1 MPRKKS
7 KKVIEILSTSMN
19 AEIGAIGVY
28 MDQHYK
34 MADAGL
40 SKFAERLE
48 EDAKEE
54 MKHAEKLAKRILE
67 IGGEVKYD
75 KHLVPDA
82 GMTDVAKII
91 KTNIDLEIEAVERL
105 NKGIKTCFD
114 EGDNASRRLLEE
126 ILTDEEKH
134 LSEYET
140 ILKNIEVYGD
150 PYVVAHL
157 V

>member
-7 KKVIEILSTSMN
+7 DKVVEILNAAMN

-28 MDQHYK
+28 MDQHFK

-40 SKFAERLE
+40 SKFADRLE

-54 MKHAEKLAKRILE
+54 MKHAEILAKRILE
-67 IGGEVKYD
+67 IGGDLKYD
-75 KHLVPDA
+75 KHVVPDA
-82 GMTDVAKII
+82 GMKDVTKII
-91 KTNIDLEIEAVERL
+91 RTNIDLEIEAIDRL
-105 NKGIKTCFD
+105 NSGIKTCFD
-114 EGDNASRRLLEE
+114 EGDNGSRGLLEG
-126 ILTDEEKH
+126 ILMDEEKH

-140 ILKNIEVYGD
+140 ILKNIETYGSA
-150 PYVVAHL
+150 YIATHL